1 MASLQ
6 PEPQRSQS
14 TTSLSQFYNGVNGN
28 GLPLGDE
35 EIHDP
40 KLDFCNAFWG
50 QNERGYDVVMAR
62 LRGAGRT
69 VDELR
74 TFWKERAAIEEDY
87 AKRLSKLAKTSL
99 GKDEIGDLKSSLENV
114 LTETAQQASYH
125 LSLSNELRTSVE
137 APTTEFSARLSNLK
151 KGLQASVE
159 KSYRNKGLQE
169 GHVAK
174 AKERYES
181 DCLKLNSYTANQALT
196 QGKEAE
202 KLQMKLQKVRQTI
215 GQNEQEFR
223 QFVGI
228 FQETSQKWEMEWKG
242 FCDLAFITSGSSRMM
257 LTGKQHV
264 QDLEEDRLAL
274 VKDIVWAYANAVSQ
288 VCVEDDSSCERIREK
303 LEQFEPINDMVAF
316 VRGWGTGDAIPDP
329 PKFINYSAGE
339 YPSAPTSHPA
349 SFHRLSAKPPM
360 SAVSLSQRSA
370 APELEIPPVE
380 PEATQRNG
388 DALPATN
395 GWVSGMQGLSLKD
408 EPEPIVPAA
417 EPEEKGIEKDVK
429 PPFGGVALPGMA
441 SSPPSTATA
450 LPKRQ
455 SSMPP
460 PPVPP
465 SIPMPEPRVP
475 SRQGPPTPQAV
486 DEEDPMAKA
495 LADLRRE
502 PPPPASVR
510 RNPSHRR
517 PESVY
522 STAGSARSPIVGKP
536 ASPAPGSNRAS
547 FQQAQGVPPAQSR
560 SSIDMGLSPPASG
573 HTAAALARSM
583 DEFQRQ
589 SNRQSTNYSAFA
601 TDVVGAHPSSR
612 SGSPAPGAR
621 APSPAMMQPPT
632 QPATHIADEVLSQYH
647 QAFPGERSRSRAG
660 SIRSGRSRA
669 SSLNIAAPQSAQP
682 GPPSPTPRAGFVG
695 IGAGGGRSPSPQHPA
710 FRSPSPSPTVP
721 QGNLGPQN
729 MGIALDASGGV
740 AQDSMAEA
748 YRRQYQQ
755 QQQQTSQQQ
764 PGQTQPRPSSFV
776 GSPIAQPLQ
785 QYTQQQ
791 GYNPQQQQYGQAPK
805 SPVGGPPPVG
815 QRPTSQYGQQSFTA
829 PAGQGQPQPG
839 YGQQSGGYYNA
850 TAAPPQPHH
859 QSRPSYSGQQSY
871 QQQQP
876 PVSPGGYGPNGY
888 AQQQQPQQQYG
899 GYQAPAPANLYAR
912 SASPA
917 PMANHPAPQ
926 HQSQQQAQQYGG
938 YGRSQSPQPGYQQ
951 QQAVQ
956 RSPSPQ
962 PGVPPA
968 NAAPTGQWS
977 TTGLPVL
984 FYVKALYDYTALS
997 PAEFDFQQGD
1007 IIAVTSTPEDGWWS
1021 GELLDEARRVP
1032 GRTDFPS
1039 NFVCLF

>member
-1 MASLQ
+1 
-6 PEPQRSQS
+6 
-14 TTSLSQFYNGVNGN
+14 
-28 GLPLGDE
+28 
-35 EIHDP
+35 
-40 KLDFCNAFWG
+40 
-50 QNERGYDVVMAR
+50 
-62 LRGAGRT
+62 
-69 VDELR
+69 
-74 TFWKERAAIEEDY
+74 
-87 AKRLSKLAKTSL
+87 
-99 GKDEIGDLKSSLENV
+99 
-114 LTETAQQASYH
+114 
-125 LSLSNELRTSVE
+125 
-137 APTTEFSARLSNLK
+137 
-151 KGLQASVE
+151 
-159 KSYRNKGLQE
+159 
-169 GHVAK
+169 
-174 AKERYES
+174 
-181 DCLKLNSYTANQALT
+181 
-196 QGKEAE
+196 
-202 KLQMKLQKVRQTI
+202 
-215 GQNEQEFR
+215 
-223 QFVGI
+223 
-228 FQETSQKWEMEWKG
+228 
-242 FCDLAFITSGSSRMM
+242 
-257 LTGKQHV
+257 
-264 QDLEEDRLAL
+264 
-274 VKDIVWAYANAVSQ
+274 
-288 VCVEDDSSCERIREK
+288 
-303 LEQFEPINDMVAF
+303 
-316 VRGWGTGDAIPDP
+316 
-329 PKFINYSAGE
+329 
-339 YPSAPTSHPA
+339 
-349 SFHRLSAKPPM
+349 
-360 SAVSLSQRSA
+360 
-370 APELEIPPVE
+370 
-380 PEATQRNG
+380 
-388 DALPATN
+388 
-395 GWVSGMQGLSLKD
+395 
-408 EPEPIVPAA
+408 
-417 EPEEKGIEKDVK
+417 
-429 PPFGGVALPGMA
+429 
-441 SSPPSTATA
+441 
-450 LPKRQ
+450 
-455 SSMPP
+455 
-460 PPVPP
+460 
-465 SIPMPEPRVP
+465 
-475 SRQGPPTPQAV
+475 
-486 DEEDPMAKA
+486 MAKA

-601 TDVVGAHPSSR
+601 SDVVGAHPSSR

-632 QPATHIADEVLSQYH
+632 QPPTHIADEVLSQYH

-669 SSLNIAAPQSAQP
+669 SSLNIAPPQSAQP

-695 IGAGGGRSPSPQHPA
+695 IGAGGGRSTSPQHPA

-776 GSPIAQPLQ
+776 GSSIAQPQQ

-791 GYNPQQQQYGQAPK
+791 GYNPPQQQYGQAPK

-815 QRPTSQYGQQSFTA
+815 QRPTSQYGQQSFTT
-829 PAGQGQPQPG
+829 PAGQGQSQPG
-839 YGQQSGGYYNA
+839 YSQQSGGYYNA

-888 AQQQQPQQQYG
+888 AQQQPQQPQQYG
-899 GYQAPAPANLYAR
+899 GYQAPAPANQYAR

-917 PMANHPAPQ
+917 PMANQYARAASPAPAANQYARAASPAPAANQFARAASPAPAANQYGRAASPAPAGNHYARSASPAPQ

-962 PGVPPA
+962 PGVPPT

-984 FYVKALYDYTALS
+984 FCKRLPGFMFRPVLA
-997 PAEFDFQQGD
+997 
-1007 IIAVTSTPEDGWWS
+1007 S
-1021 GELLDEARRVP
+1021 GRLTNRR
-1032 GRTDFPS
+1032 R
-1039 NFVCLF
+1039 